1 MKTFLSVILLVAG
14 LVMQHTA
21 LAAACQALFD
31 GTSLSGWEVLGDADY
46 NVDNGAIVG
55 TAVASE
61 ANSFLRTTRTY
72 ANFELTLEFQLPED
86 SFNSGVQFRSGTYDE
101 PSTSQY
107 HAFDNQVHEVTWPAG
122 RVWGY
127 QAEIDPSPRAWT
139 GEIHDEAARGW
150 LDTFD
155 KEPVAVPVKPGVW
168 HAFRIRANGDHIQ
181 TWLDGTPV
189 ADLRDSARSAG
200 FIALQVHG
208 IRDPARIGRT
218 VRWRALELCEI

>member
-14 LVMQHTA
+14 LVVQHTA
-21 LAAACQALFD
+21 VAAACQALFD

-46 NVDNGAIVG
+46 NVDNGTIVG

-72 ANFELTLEFQLPED
+72 TDFELTLEFQLPKD

-101 PSTSQY
+101 PTTSQY

-127 QAEIDPSPRAWT
+127 QAEIDPSARAWT

-150 LDTFD
+150 LDTFE
-155 KEPVAVPVKPGVW
+155 KEPLAIPIKAGVW
-168 HAFRIRANGDHIQ
+168 HTFKIRAVADHLQ
-181 TWLDGTPV
+181 TWLDDYAV
-189 ADLRDSARSAG
+189 ANLRDSARSEG

-208 IRDPARIGRT
+208 IRDAALVGKA
-218 VRWRALELCEI
+218 VRWRALELCEL